1 MAMSGKVEILE
12 IWSINIAQKS
22 TETIVFFLLL
32 SLEVTWQFILQF
44 GSEKLYIS
52 EVNSSSRGEIVEVS
66 LLLTD
71 LKSNIIYSLMLIFEA
86 NAFILIH
93 FTSRQSSIIQ
103 MALYSWNIIEYT

>member
-1 MAMSGKVEILE
+1 M
-12 IWSINIAQKS
+12 
-22 TETIVFFLLL
+22 
-32 SLEVTWQFILQF
+32 
-44 GSEKLYIS
+44 
-52 EVNSSSRGEIVEVS
+52 EVS